1 MTEGIEEETSRKS
14 CQGDQEKYYQLTLQE
29 FQEEKSWKWY
39 QPKNYQKKESHCCL
53 QSHPGVW
60 FSLGKCSRHEIIF
73 VNYKIAI
80 KHHHTPKMP
89 PNHCP
94 IADPFLQCWRS

>member
-39 QPKNYQKKESHCCL
+39 QPKNYQKKRVIAPYSHI
-53 QSHPGVW
+53 QVFG
-60 FSLGKCSRHEIIF
+60 SL
-73 VNYKIAI
+73 
-80 KHHHTPKMP
+80 
-89 PNHCP
+89 
-94 IADPFLQCWRS
+94 